1 MPNLSMG
8 VSASATATP
17 SRRLAVAGII
27 GRHAGRTVSITRTA
41 SGTTGTVL
49 PLRNPGASDA
59 PVFAPIE
66 FHTAETNQPAP
77 TVAVADWAPVDFDVY
92 ESFAST
98 ARPIPTPELDAAW
111 LKATTELAYLEARTQ
126 LAQQVAHD
134 LAIGSAA

>member
-1 MPNLSMG
+1 MTDLRTRR
-8 VSASATATP
+8 ATART
-17 SRRLAVAGII
+17 RRAIAAGIV
-27 GRHAGRTVSITRTA
+27 HPPRT
-41 SGTTGTVL
+41 
-49 PLRNPGASDA
+49 SDA

-77 TVAVADWAPVDFDVY
+77 TVAVADWSPVDFDVY

-98 ARPIPTPELDAAW
+98 ARPIPTPTLDAAW